1 MPAGQLSTLS
11 RKRSTLPAFLN
22 FAASVT
28 GLKSDACA
36 PFGPELSW
44 TFVALI
50 REGTST
56 VISLGTLNAFPSGGL
71 GGGSSA
77 ILMPHC
83 GMSAPARHGSICAQ
97 TLTAPPNENSSA
109 QRSRIMQHTPL
120 ADSNRQSLG
129 QRAFSAT

>member
-1 MPAGQLSTLS
+1 MPAGQFSTLS

-83 GMSAPARHGSICAQ
+83 GMSAPA
-97 TLTAPPNENSSA
+97 NENSSA